1 MKILAVADE
10 ESKYLWEY
18 YEPSKLRDID
28 LIIGCGDLSLH
39 YMNFLSDAAPVPVL
53 YVHGNHDASYDREP
67 PRGAICID
75 DDLYWYKG
83 YRIVGLGGSCRYR
96 AGAWQ
101 FTEAEMKRRISHLR
115 SRIQHA
121 GGVDILVTHA
131 PLHGYGDFS
140 DLPHRG
146 FTAFSVLLDRYHPQ
160 LMLHGHI
167 LFSAESAAHRCN
179 LRVLAFRCLQITH
192 RLQVPLIEFLQA
204 AVVERRMAENMR
216 IARPAHA
223 LISLRAV
230 GRNVDKVAFL

>member
-28 LIIGCGDLSLH
+28 LIIGCGDLSRH

-101 FTEAEMKRRISHLR
+101 FTEAER
-115 SRIQHA
+115 SSTRA
-121 GGVDILVTHA
+121 GW
-131 PLHGYGDFS
+131 
-140 DLPHRG
+140 
-146 FTAFSVLLDRYHPQ
+146 
-160 LMLHGHI
+160 
-167 LFSAESAAHRCN
+167 
-179 LRVLAFRCLQITH
+179 
-192 RLQVPLIEFLQA
+192 
-204 AVVERRMAENMR
+204 
-216 IARPAHA
+216 
-223 LISLRAV
+223 ISLLPMRRCTAM
-230 GRNVDKVAFL
+230 GISATCRTAGLRCSMKFWIPITRL

>member
-28 LIIGCGDLSLH
+28 LIIGCGDLSRH

-96 AGAWQ
+96 AIRHMDCGRGVAP
-101 FTEAEMKRRISHLR
+101 RRLDHVRHLPVRAPDPQLLR
-115 SRIQHA
+115 SCQ
-121 GGVDILVTHA
+121 
-131 PLHGYGDFS
+131 
-140 DLPHRG
+140 
-146 FTAFSVLLDRYHPQ
+146 
-160 LMLHGHI
+160 GHSFRPR
-167 LFSAESAAHRCN
+167 LCLTVCTSCGKSMSHN
-179 LRVLAFRCLQITH
+179 SAFR
-192 RLQVPLIEFLQA
+192 
-204 AVVERRMAENMR
+204 
-216 IARPAHA
+216 
-223 LISLRAV
+223 
-230 GRNVDKVAFL
+230 GYWG

>member
-28 LIIGCGDLSLH
+28 LIIGCGDLSRH

-115 SRIQHA
+115 SKIQHA
-121 GGVDILVTHA
+121 GGW
-131 PLHGYGDFS
+131 
-140 DLPHRG
+140 
-146 FTAFSVLLDRYHPQ
+146 
-160 LMLHGHI
+160 
-167 LFSAESAAHRCN
+167 
-179 LRVLAFRCLQITH
+179 
-192 RLQVPLIEFLQA
+192 
-204 AVVERRMAENMR
+204 
-216 IARPAHA
+216 
-223 LISLRAV
+223 ISLLPMRRCTAM
-230 GRNVDKVAFL
+230 GISATCRTAGLRCSMKFWIPITRL

>member
-28 LIIGCGDLSLH
+28 LIIGCGDLSRH

-101 FTEAEMKRRISHLR
+101 FTEAEMKRRISAR
-115 SRIQHA
+115 A
-121 GGVDILVTHA
+121 GW
-131 PLHGYGDFS
+131 
-140 DLPHRG
+140 
-146 FTAFSVLLDRYHPQ
+146 
-160 LMLHGHI
+160 
-167 LFSAESAAHRCN
+167 
-179 LRVLAFRCLQITH
+179 
-192 RLQVPLIEFLQA
+192 
-204 AVVERRMAENMR
+204 
-216 IARPAHA
+216 
-223 LISLRAV
+223 ISLLPMRRCTAM
-230 GRNVDKVAFL
+230 GISATCRTAGLRCSMKFWIPITRL

>member
-28 LIIGCGDLSLH
+28 LIIGCGDLSRH

-115 SRIQHA
+115 SRDPA
-121 GGVDILVTHA
+121 RGRGGYPCYPCAAARLW
-131 PLHGYGDFS
+131 
-140 DLPHRG
+140 G
-146 FTAFSVLLDRYHPQ
+146 FQ
-160 LMLHGHI
+160 
-167 LFSAESAAHRCN
+167 
-179 LRVLAFRCLQITH
+179 
-192 RLQVPLIEFLQA
+192 
-204 AVVERRMAENMR
+204 
-216 IARPAHA
+216 RPAA
-223 LISLRAV
+223 PRV
-230 GRNVDKVAFL
+230 YGVQ

>member
-53 YVHGNHDASYDREP
+53 YVHGNHDASYDKEP

-146 FTAFSVLLDRYHPQ
+146 FTVFNEILDTYHPA

-167 LFSAESAAHRCN
+167 HSRGDRTNARNRDRERPIYRYDVGLDANDYKPVSRD
-179 LRVLAFRCLQITH
+179 QI
-192 RLQVPLIEFLQA
+192 LGFFGL
-204 AVVERRMAENMR
+204 
-216 IARPAHA
+216 
-223 LISLRAV
+223 
-230 GRNVDKVAFL
+230 

>member
-28 LIIGCGDLSLH
+28 LIIGCGDLSRH

-101 FTEAEMKRRISHLR
+101 FTEAEMKRLSLI
-115 SRIQHA
+115 
-121 GGVDILVTHA
+121 
-131 PLHGYGDFS
+131 
-140 DLPHRG
+140 
-146 FTAFSVLLDRYHPQ
+146 
-160 LMLHGHI
+160 HI
-167 LFSAESAAHRCN
+167 
-179 LRVLAFRCLQITH
+179 
-192 RLQVPLIEFLQA
+192 
-204 AVVERRMAENMR
+204 
-216 IARPAHA
+216 
-223 LISLRAV
+223 
-230 GRNVDKVAFL
+230 

>member
-53 YVHGNHDASYDREP
+53 YVHGNHDASYDKEP

-101 FTEAEMKRRISHLR
+101 FTEAEMKRRISTCA
-115 SRIQHA
+115 A
-121 GGVDILVTHA
+121 G
-131 PLHGYGDFS
+131 S
-140 DLPHRG
+140 
-146 FTAFSVLLDRYHPQ
+146 
-160 LMLHGHI
+160 
-167 LFSAESAAHRCN
+167 SARAGW
-179 LRVLAFRCLQITH
+179 
-192 RLQVPLIEFLQA
+192 
-204 AVVERRMAENMR
+204 
-216 IARPAHA
+216 
-223 LISLRAV
+223 ISLLPMRRCTAM
-230 GRNVDKVAFL
+230 GISATCRTAGLRCSMKFWIPITRL

>member
-101 FTEAEMKRRISHLR
+101 FTEAEMKKRINHLR
-115 SRIQHA
+115 GKIDRH
-121 GGVDILVTHA
+121 GGIDILVTHA
-131 PLHGYGDFS
+131 PLHGYGIMQNVERLS
-140 DLPHRG
+140 GGRVRLAAGTLYGALTTLTERG
-146 FTAFSVLLDRYHPQ
+146 WIEAVGEDEGRRKEYRITPEGR
-160 LMLHGHI
+160 
-167 LFSAESAAHRCN
+167 AAV
-179 LRVLAFRCLQITH
+179 RVELA
-192 RLQVPLIEFLQA
+192 RLQELTANGE
-204 AVVERRMAENMR
+204 
-216 IARPAHA
+216 A
-223 LISLRAV
+223 LTRDWA
-230 GRNVDKVAFL
+230 

>member
-101 FTEAEMKRRISHLR
+101 FTEAEMKKRVNRLR
-115 SRIQHA
+115 GKIDRH

-131 PLHGYGDFS
+131 PLHGYGDMT

-146 FTAFSVLLDRYHPQ
+146 FAAFSTLLDRYHPQ
-160 LMLHGHI
+160 YMLHGHI
-167 LFSAESAAHRCN
+167 HLNYGASIPREHTYGTTRIVNCFE
-179 LRVLAFRCLQITH
+179 RVYLDVDAPTPKPRH
-192 RLQVPLIEFLQA
+192 RLFAGLLGNH
-204 AVVERRMAENMR
+204 R
-216 IARPAHA
+216 
-223 LISLRAV
+223 
-230 GRNVDKVAFL
+230 